1 MVVINRTCTTCNNEF
16 ELHFRYQMEE
26 HVERDEQG
34 VAHTRH
40 TFYCSQRCLEASHR
54 GRTDGAVPC
63 DACATRFE
71 VEFASQ
77 VLFTGG
83 RRHYAC
89 SPECRT
95 RVLSGVRSVRLGQL
109 LDPAY
114 PIENDAQ
121 GGDGDE
127 LAAPVGPSAFA
138 LAVSAD
144 GEPSN
149 DQSASP
155 PAVSETPAPPLASV
169 SQTPAPPLASVS
181 QTPAPPLASVSQT
194 PAPPLATVAELRPA
208 TRAAEIPMRSRGAAS
223 PKVLAVFNH
232 KGGTGKTTTAVH
244 VAAGLAA
251 RGAKVLLVDADGQ
264 GNVGASLGLEAERS
278 LYHVLV
284 MGLPFEQARVAA
296 RPNLDVIV
304 ANETLAA
311 AELYIAGQRN
321 RDRVMASRLAR
332 AREIYDYVI
341 VDCSP
346 SLSLLNQN
354 ALVLA
359 DAVLCPVAC
368 DYLSLIGI
376 RQVVRTVK
384 HVNKILNHPVNFWGV
399 LPTLFDSRARICNE
413 ALDTLKK
420 NFRDVCLDP
429 IHFAIK
435 VKEAPSVGKTLFEY
449 APNSSAAADYWRVIE
464 RLMQVEPARDEAG
477 LAGGLG

>member
-1 MVVINRTCTTCNNEF
+1 MVVINRNCTICQNEF

-26 HVERDEQG
+26 RTEQDATG
-34 VAHTRH
+34 VAHTRY

-54 GRTDGAVPC
+54 GRADGAVPC

-71 VEFASQ
+71 VELASQ

-83 RRHYAC
+83 KRHYAC

-95 RVLSGVRSVRLGQL
+95 RILSGARAVRLGQL

-114 PIENDAQ
+114 ALESDEPTVALAPSKDAPP
-121 GGDGDE
+121 
-127 LAAPVGPSAFA
+127 AAPERVVVLP
-138 LAVSAD
+138 
-144 GEPSN
+144 EP
-149 DQSASP
+149 
-155 PAVSETPAPPLASV
+155 E
-169 SQTPAPPLASVS
+169 
-181 QTPAPPLASVSQT
+181 
-194 PAPPLATVAELRPA
+194 LATVAALRPA
-208 TRAAEIPMRSRGAAS
+208 QMPIQAARPASVSDAAPASRARQSAGPR
-223 PKVLAVFNH
+223 VLAVFNH

-251 RGAKVLLVDADGQ
+251 RGARVLLVDADGQ
-264 GNVGASLGLEAERS
+264 GNVAASLGLEAERS

-284 MGLPFEQARVAA
+284 MGLPFEQAKITA
-296 RPNLDVIV
+296 RPNLDVIA

-321 RDRVMASRLAR
+321 RDRVMASRLGR
-332 AREIYDYVI
+332 ARESYDYVI
-341 VDCSP
+341 IDCSP

-384 HVNKILNHPVNFWGV
+384 HVNKILGHPVNFWGV
-399 LPTLFDSRARICNE
+399 LPTLYDSRARICNE

-429 IHFAIK
+429 IHFAIR
-435 VKEAPSVGKTLFEY
+435 VKEAPSLGKTLFEY
-449 APNSSAAADYWRVIE
+449 APNSSAASDYWRVIE
-464 RLMQVEPARDEAG
+464 RLMEHEISRDQASLAAG
-477 LAGGLG
+477 AG

>member
-1 MVVINRTCTTCNNEF
+1 MVVINRNCTICQNEF

-26 HVERDEQG
+26 RTEPDAQG
-34 VAHTRH
+34 AAQTRY

-54 GRTDGAVPC
+54 ERTDGAVAC
-63 DACATRFE
+63 DACASRFE
-71 VEFASQ
+71 VELASQ

-89 SPECRT
+89 SPDCRT

-114 PIENDAQ
+114 PIEAEPQTDEADDAM
-121 GGDGDE
+121 
-127 LAAPVGPSAFA
+127 SFA
-138 LAVSAD
+138 TPIPALVHTPLPASVVSAVAA
-144 GEPSN
+144 PSN
-149 DQSASP
+149 DVPASP
-155 PAVSETPAPPLASV
+155 SAHTASAVTPV
-169 SQTPAPPLASVS
+169 T
-181 QTPAPPLASVSQT
+181 
-194 PAPPLATVAELRPA
+194 ELRPA
-208 TRAAEIPMRSRGAAS
+208 QKEAEPRVRPQSGPR
-223 PKVLAVFNH
+223 VLAVFNH

-244 VAAGLAA
+244 VAAGLAQ

-296 RPNLDVIV
+296 RPNLDVII

-332 AREIYDYVI
+332 AREVYDYVI
-341 VDCSP
+341 IDCSP

-354 ALVLA
+354 ALVCA

-376 RQVVRTVK
+376 RQVLRTVK
-384 HVNKILNHPVNFWGV
+384 HVNKILGHPVNFWGV

-435 VKEAPSVGKTLFEY
+435 VKEAPSLGKTMFEY
-449 APNSSAAADYWRVIE
+449 APSSNATQDYWRVIE
-464 RLMQVEPARDEAG
+464 RLMQVETSRDEASV
-477 LAGGLG
+477 AGGVG

>member
-1 MVVINRTCTTCNNEF
+1 MVVINRNCTICQNEF

-26 HVERDEQG
+26 RTEQDAQG
-34 VAHTRH
+34 VAQTRY

-54 GRTDGAVPC
+54 ERTDGAVAC

-71 VEFASQ
+71 VELASQ

-89 SPECRT
+89 SPDCRT

-114 PIENDAQ
+114 PIEAEPQGEEAEDTLTFGMSAPAQ
-121 GGDGDE
+121 AHTP
-127 LAAPVGPSAFA
+127 LPASAVA
-138 LAVSAD
+138 AVSAVAAP
-144 GEPSN
+144 GN
-149 DQSASP
+149 DVPAAAS
-155 PAVSETPAPPLASV
+155 EHL
-169 SQTPAPPLASVS
+169 QTPRVEVERHAALV
-181 QTPAPPLASVSQT
+181 T
-194 PAPPLATVAELRPA
+194 ELRPA
-208 TRAAEIPMRSRGAAS
+208 QKEAERPARPADGPR
-223 PKVLAVFNH
+223 VLAVFNH

-244 VAAGLAA
+244 VAAGLAL

-284 MGLPFEQARVAA
+284 MGLPFEQARVTA

-332 AREIYDYVI
+332 AREVYDYVI
-341 VDCSP
+341 IDCSP

-354 ALVLA
+354 ALVCA

-376 RQVVRTVK
+376 RQVLRTVK
-384 HVNKILNHPVNFWGV
+384 HVNKILGHPVNFWGV

-435 VKEAPSVGKTLFEY
+435 VKEAPSLGKTMFEY
-449 APNSSAAADYWRVIE
+449 APNSNATQDYWRVIE
-464 RLMQVEPARDEAG
+464 RLMQVETSRDEASV
-477 LAGGLG
+477 AGGVG

>member
-1 MVVINRTCTTCNNEF
+1 MVVINRTCTTCTNEF

-26 HVERDEQG
+26 HSEPDANG
-34 VAHTRH
+34 VAQTRY

-63 DACATRFE
+63 DACASRFE
-71 VEFASQ
+71 VELASQ

-95 RVLSGVRSVRLGQL
+95 RILSGVRSVRLGQL
-109 LDPAY
+109 LDPGYAL
-114 PIENDAQ
+114 ES
-121 GGDGDE
+121 DE
-127 LAAPVGPSAFA
+127 QAAVPLA
-138 LAVSAD
+138 
-144 GEPSN
+144 EP
-149 DQSASP
+149 P
-155 PAVSETPAPPLASV
+155 EAPPEAPMAS
-169 SQTPAPPLASVS
+169 
-181 QTPAPPLASVSQT
+181 
-194 PAPPLATVAELRPA
+194 VAELRPVRKEPVQA
-208 TRAAEIPMRSRGAAS
+208 PAPRLAGGPR
-223 PKVLAVFNH
+223 VLAVFNH

-264 GNVGASLGLEAERS
+264 GNVAASLGLEVERS

-284 MGLPFEQARVAA
+284 MGLPFEQARITA
-296 RPNLDVIV
+296 RPNLDVIA

-321 RDRVMASRLAR
+321 RDRVMASRLGR
-332 AREIYDYVI
+332 ARETYDYVI

-399 LPTLFDSRARICNE
+399 LPTLYDSRARICNE

-435 VKEAPSVGKTLFEY
+435 VKEAPSLGKTLFEY
-449 APNSSAAADYWRVIE
+449 APNSSAAGDYWRVIE
-464 RLMQVEPARDEAG
+464 RLMQVETARDEAS
-477 LAGGLG
+477 LAGGVG

>member
-1 MVVINRTCTTCNNEF
+1 MVVINRTCTTCTNEF

-26 HVERDEQG
+26 RSETDADG
-34 VAHTRH
+34 VAQVRH

-54 GRTDGAVPC
+54 GRTDGAVAC

-71 VEFASQ
+71 VELASQ

-89 SPECRT
+89 SADCRT

-114 PIENDAQ
+114 PLEA
-121 GGDGDE
+121 E
-127 LAAPVGPSAFA
+127 EASATVATPV
-138 LAVSAD
+138 
-144 GEPSN
+144 
-149 DQSASP
+149 
-155 PAVSETPAPPLASV
+155 PPLASV
-169 SQTPAPPLASVS
+169 TPTPAPVAV
-181 QTPAPPLASVSQT
+181 
-194 PAPPLATVAELRPA
+194 ATVTELRPA
-208 TRAAEIPMRSRGAAS
+208 EKRPEAS
-223 PKVLAVFNH
+223 LRPSGVPQVLAVFNH

-251 RGAKVLLVDADGQ
+251 RGARVLLVDADGQ

-284 MGLPFEQARVAA
+284 MGLPFEQARISA

-332 AREIYDYVI
+332 AREVYDYVI
-341 VDCSP
+341 IDCSP

-354 ALVLA
+354 ALVAA

-376 RQVVRTVK
+376 RQVLRTVK

-399 LPTLFDSRARICNE
+399 LPTLYDSRARICNE

-420 NFRDVCLDP
+420 NFKDVCLEP

-435 VKEAPSVGKTLFEY
+435 VKEAPSMGKTLFEY
-449 APNSSAAADYWRVIE
+449 APNSSAAGDYWRVIE
-464 RLMQVEPARDEAG
+464 RLMQIDETSRDEAS
-477 LAGGLG
+477 LAGGAG

>member
-1 MVVINRTCTTCNNEF
+1 MVVNNRNCTICKNEF

-26 HVERDEQG
+26 HSETDAQG
-34 VAHTRH
+34 VVQTRS

-54 GRTDGAVPC
+54 GRADGAVAC

-71 VEFASQ
+71 VELASQ

-89 SPECRT
+89 SADCRT
-95 RVLSGVRSVRLGQL
+95 RILSGVRAVRVGQL
-109 LDPAY
+109 LDPSYAV
-114 PIENDAQ
+114 ENDEQVAPP
-121 GGDGDE
+121 E
-127 LAAPVGPSAFA
+127 AAVTPSA
-138 LAVSAD
+138 
-144 GEPSN
+144 
-149 DQSASP
+149 
-155 PAVSETPAPPLASV
+155 PAVSSNPG
-169 SQTPAPPLASVS
+169 
-181 QTPAPPLASVSQT
+181 
-194 PAPPLATVAELRPA
+194 TVVELRPTGKNPA
-208 TRAAEIPMRSRGAAS
+208 NPPPRFGAQA

-251 RGAKVLLVDADGQ
+251 RGQRVLLIDADGQ
-264 GNVGASLGLEAERS
+264 GNVAASLGLEAERS

-284 MGLPFEQARVAA
+284 MGLPFEQAVVKA
-296 RPNLDVIV
+296 RPNLDVIA

-321 RDRVMASRLAR
+321 RDRVMASRLGR
-332 AREIYDYVI
+332 AREAYDYVI

-368 DYLSLIGI
+368 DFLSLIGI

-399 LPTLFDSRARICNE
+399 LPTMYDGRARICNE
-413 ALDTLKK
+413 ALETLKN
-420 NFRDVCLDP
+420 NFKDVCLDP
-429 IHFAIK
+429 IHFVIK
-435 VKEAPSVGKTLFEY
+435 AKEAPSVGKTLFEY
-449 APNSSAAADYWRVIE
+449 APNSSAAADYGRVIE
-464 RLMQVEPARDEAG
+464 RLMQVEQVEPARDDASI
-477 LAGGLG
+477 AGGLG

>member
-1 MVVINRTCTTCNNEF
+1 MVVINRNCTICQNEF

-26 HVERDEQG
+26 RTEQDASG
-34 VAHTRH
+34 AQHTCY

-54 GRTDGAVPC
+54 GRADGAVPC
-63 DACATRFE
+63 DACAARFE
-71 VEFASQ
+71 VELASQ

-83 RRHYAC
+83 KRHYAC

-95 RVLSGVRSVRLGQL
+95 RILSGVRAVRLGQL

-114 PIENDAQ
+114 ALESDDAAVALTPSK
-121 GGDGDE
+121 DAPPSPPE
-127 LAAPVGPSAFA
+127 LVEVAPVP
-138 LAVSAD
+138 
-144 GEPSN
+144 E
-149 DQSASP
+149 
-155 PAVSETPAPPLASV
+155 
-169 SQTPAPPLASVS
+169 
-181 QTPAPPLASVSQT
+181 
-194 PAPPLATVAELRPA
+194 LATVAALRPA
-208 TRAAEIPMRSRGAAS
+208 PAQASAQAPVQAS
-223 PKVLAVFNH
+223 PSDAAHTSRARHSAGPRVLAVFNH

-251 RGAKVLLVDADGQ
+251 RGARVLLVDADGQ
-264 GNVGASLGLEAERS
+264 GNVAASLGLEAERS

-284 MGLPFEQARVAA
+284 MGLPFEQAKITA

-321 RDRVMASRLAR
+321 RDRVMASRLGR
-332 AREIYDYVI
+332 ARESYDYVVI
-341 VDCSP
+341 DCSP

-384 HVNKILNHPVNFWGV
+384 HVNKILGHPVNFWGV
-399 LPTLFDSRARICNE
+399 LPTLYDSRARICNE

-429 IHFAIK
+429 IHFAIR
-435 VKEAPSVGKTLFEY
+435 VKEAPSLGKTLFEY
-449 APNSSAAADYWRVIE
+449 APNSSAASDYWRVIE
-464 RLMQVEPARDEAG
+464 RLMENEISRDQASLAAG
-477 LAGGLG
+477 AG

>member
-1 MVVINRTCTTCNNEF
+1 MVVINRNCTICQNEF

-26 HVERDEQG
+26 RAEQDASG
-34 VAHTRH
+34 VAHTCY

-54 GRTDGAVPC
+54 GRADGAVPC

-71 VEFASQ
+71 VELASQ

-83 RRHYAC
+83 KRHYAC

-95 RVLSGVRSVRLGQL
+95 RILSGVRAVRLGQL

-114 PIENDAQ
+114 ALENDEPAPA
-121 GGDGDE
+121 
-127 LAAPVGPSAFA
+127 LAA
-138 LAVSAD
+138 
-144 GEPSN
+144 SN
-149 DQSASP
+149 DAP
-155 PAVSETPAPPLASV
+155 PAKPEPAQA
-169 SQTPAPPLASVS
+169 APEPE
-181 QTPAPPLASVSQT
+181 
-194 PAPPLATVAELRPA
+194 LATVAALRPSPA
-208 TRAAEIPMRSRGAAS
+208 HASMSDAAPASRPRHSAG
-223 PKVLAVFNH
+223 PRVLAVFNH

-251 RGAKVLLVDADGQ
+251 RRARVLLVDADGQ
-264 GNVGASLGLEAERS
+264 GNVAASLGLEAERS

-284 MGLPFEQARVAA
+284 MGLPFEQAKITA

-321 RDRVMASRLAR
+321 RDRVMASRLGR
-332 AREIYDYVI
+332 ARESYDYVI
-341 VDCSP
+341 IDCSP

-384 HVNKILNHPVNFWGV
+384 HVNKILGHPVNFWGV
-399 LPTLFDSRARICNE
+399 LPTLYDSRARICNE
-413 ALDTLKK
+413 ALDTLRK

-429 IHFAIK
+429 IRFAIR
-435 VKEAPSVGKTLFEY
+435 VKEAPSLGKTLFEY
-449 APNSSAAADYWRVIE
+449 APNSSAASDYWRVIE
-464 RLMQVEPARDEAG
+464 RLMGNEISRDQASLAAG
-477 LAGGLG
+477 AG

>member
-1 MVVINRTCTTCNNEF
+1 MVVINRTCTICQNEF

-26 HVERDEQG
+26 RTAPPDGDPAGPSQ
-34 VAHTRH
+34 TQYS
-40 TFYCSQRCLEASHR
+40 FYCSQRCLEASHR
-54 GRTDGAVPC
+54 GRTDGAVAC

-71 VEFASQ
+71 VELASQ

-89 SPECRT
+89 SPDCRT

-109 LDPAY
+109 LDPTY
-114 PIENDAQ
+114 PVEETQSESESDADDALSLPLRARTPSP
-121 GGDGDE
+121 GAVTTPTPPTVAE
-127 LAAPVGPSAFA
+127 LAAA
-138 LAVSAD
+138 
-144 GEPSN
+144 
-149 DQSASP
+149 SASA
-155 PAVSETPAPPLASV
+155 AVATPAPPLASV
-169 SQTPAPPLASVS
+169 S
-181 QTPAPPLASVSQT
+181 
-194 PAPPLATVAELRPA
+194 ELRPA
-208 TRAAEIPMRSRGAAS
+208 QRAAETATRPRSALAGSTPR
-223 PKVLAVFNH
+223 VLAVFNH
-232 KGGTGKTTTAVH
+232 KGGTGKTTSAVH

-284 MGLPFEQARVAA
+284 MGLPFEQACVAA

-321 RDRVMASRLAR
+321 RDRVMASRLGR

-341 VDCSP
+341 IDCSP

-354 ALVLA
+354 ALVCA

-399 LPTLFDSRARICNE
+399 LPTLYDSRARICNE
-413 ALDTLKK
+413 ALDTLRK

-435 VKEAPSVGKTLFEY
+435 VKEAPSLGKTLFEY
-449 APNSSAAADYWRVIE
+449 APNSSAAGDYWRVIE
-464 RLMQVEPARDEAG
+464 RLMQTEPARDNAS
-477 LAGGLG
+477 LAGGVG

>member
-1 MVVINRTCTTCNNEF
+1 MR
-16 ELHFRYQMEE
+16 
-26 HVERDEQG
+26 
-34 VAHTRH
+34 
-40 TFYCSQRCLEASHR
+40 
-54 GRTDGAVPC
+54 P
-63 DACATRFE
+63 
-71 VEFASQ
+71 
-77 VLFTGG
+77 
-83 RRHYAC
+83 
-89 SPECRT
+89 
-95 RVLSGVRSVRLGQL
+95 RS
-109 LDPAY
+109 
-114 PIENDAQ
+114 
-121 GGDGDE
+121 
-127 LAAPVGPSAFA
+127 AA
-138 LAVSAD
+138 
-144 GEPSN
+144 N
-149 DQSASP
+149 
-155 PAVSETPAPPLASV
+155 
-169 SQTPAPPLASVS
+169 
-181 QTPAPPLASVSQT
+181 
-194 PAPPLATVAELRPA
+194 
-208 TRAAEIPMRSRGAAS
+208 

-264 GNVGASLGLEAERS
+264 GNVAASLGVEAERS

-284 MGLPFEQARVAA
+284 MGLPFEQARVVA

-332 AREIYDYVI
+332 AREVYDYVI

-449 APNSSAAADYWRVIE
+449 APNTSAAADYWRVIE
-464 RLMQVEPARDEAG
+464 RLMQIEPARDEAG
-477 LAGGLG
+477 LAGGTAS

>member
-1 MVVINRTCTTCNNEF
+1 MVVINRTCTTCTNEF

-26 HVERDEQG
+26 RSEVDESG
-34 VAHTRH
+34 VAQTRY

-54 GRTDGAVPC
+54 ERTDGAVAC

-71 VEFASQ
+71 VDLASQ

-114 PIENDAQ
+114 PLEAED
-121 GGDGDE
+121 
-127 LAAPVGPSAFA
+127 AAPVASAPS
-138 LAVSAD
+138 
-144 GEPSN
+144 
-149 DQSASP
+149 
-155 PAVSETPAPPLASV
+155 PAPVTPS
-169 SQTPAPPLASVS
+169 PAPVTPS
-181 QTPAPPLASVSQT
+181 PAPV
-194 PAPPLATVAELRPA
+194 ATVTELRPA
-208 TRAAEIPMRSRGAAS
+208 EKRAEAS
-223 PKVLAVFNH
+223 ASLRPSSSPQVLAVFNH

-284 MGLPFEQARVAA
+284 MGLPFEQARIAA

-332 AREIYDYVI
+332 ARAVYDYVI
-341 VDCSP
+341 IDCSP

-354 ALVLA
+354 ALVAA

-376 RQVVRTVK
+376 RQVLRTVK

-399 LPTLFDSRARICNE
+399 LPTLYDSRARICNE

-420 NFRDVCLDP
+420 NFKDVCLDP

-435 VKEAPSVGKTLFEY
+435 VKEAPSMGKTLFEY
-449 APNSSAAADYWRVIE
+449 APSSSAAGDYWRVIE
-464 RLMQVEPARDEAG
+464 RLMEVETARDESS
-477 LAGGLG
+477 LAGGVG

>member
-1 MVVINRTCTTCNNEF
+1 MVVINRTCTTCTNEF

-26 HVERDEQG
+26 RSETGADG
-34 VAHTRH
+34 VAQTRY

-54 GRTDGAVPC
+54 GRTDGAVAC

-71 VEFASQ
+71 VELASQ

-89 SPECRT
+89 GPECRT

-114 PIENDAQ
+114 PLEAEDSTDSQ
-121 GGDGDE
+121 P
-127 LAAPVGPSAFA
+127 LPSAPEPFA
-138 LAVSAD
+138 L
-144 GEPSN
+144 
-149 DQSASP
+149 
-155 PAVSETPAPPLASV
+155 TP
-169 SQTPAPPLASVS
+169 TP
-181 QTPAPPLASVSQT
+181 TPV
-194 PAPPLATVAELRPA
+194 ATVTELRPA
-208 TRAAEIPMRSRGAAS
+208 APRQVEPGPAVPS
-223 PKVLAVFNH
+223 PAVRPSDSPQVLAVFNH

-251 RGAKVLLVDADGQ
+251 RGARVLLVDADGQ

-284 MGLPFEQARVAA
+284 MGLPFEQALVSA

-332 AREIYDYVI
+332 ARETYDYVI
-341 VDCSP
+341 IDCSP

-354 ALVLA
+354 ALVAA

-376 RQVVRTVK
+376 RQVLRTVK

-399 LPTLFDSRARICNE
+399 LPTLFDSSARICNE

-420 NFRDVCLDP
+420 NFKDVCLEP

-435 VKEAPSVGKTLFEY
+435 VKEAPSMGKTLFEY
-449 APNSSAAADYWRVIE
+449 APNSSAAGDYWRVIE
-464 RLMQVEPARDEAG
+464 RLMLTDEIDQTSRDEAS
-477 LAGGLG
+477 LAGGVG

>member
-1 MVVINRTCTTCNNEF
+1 
-16 ELHFRYQMEE
+16 L
-26 HVERDEQG
+26 
-34 VAHTRH
+34 A
-40 TFYCSQRCLEASHR
+40 
-54 GRTDGAVPC
+54 
-63 DACATRFE
+63 
-71 VEFASQ
+71 
-77 VLFTGG
+77 
-83 RRHYAC
+83 
-89 SPECRT
+89 
-95 RVLSGVRSVRLGQL
+95 GVRSVRLGQL
-109 LDPAY
+109 LDPSY
-114 PIENDAQ
+114 PIENEGERGQGADA
-121 GGDGDE
+121 DE
-127 LAAPVGPSAFA
+127 PVAPMGPSELA
-138 LAVSAD
+138 LAVAAEA
-144 GEPSN
+144 EPSN
-149 DQSASP
+149 DGTPAPAAPAPELSP
-155 PAVSETPAPPLASV
+155 VPVTPAPPM
-169 SQTPAPPLASVS
+169 
-181 QTPAPPLASVSQT
+181 
-194 PAPPLATVAELRPA
+194 ATVAELRPA
-208 TRAAEIPMRSRGAAS
+208 TKPAEIPMRPRSAAN

-264 GNVGASLGLEAERS
+264 GNVAASLGVEAERS

-284 MGLPFEQARVAA
+284 MGLPFEQARVVA

-332 AREIYDYVI
+332 AREVYDYVI

-449 APNSSAAADYWRVIE
+449 APNTSAAADYWRVIE

>member
-26 HVERDEQG
+26 HTEQDAQG
-34 VAHTRH
+34 VAQTRY

-63 DACATRFE
+63 DACATRFK

-89 SPECRT
+89 SPECRS

-109 LDPAY
+109 LDPSY
-114 PIENDAQ
+114 PIEHDPQAAENDE
-121 GGDGDE
+121 D
-127 LAAPVGPSAFA
+127 VA
-138 LAVSAD
+138 LATPPVSAIAAIAATAD
-144 GEPSN
+144 VEPSN
-149 DQSASP
+149 DDSVAG
-155 PAVSETPAPPLASV
+155 PAVVPQVSETPAPPM
-169 SQTPAPPLASVS
+169 
-181 QTPAPPLASVSQT
+181 
-194 PAPPLATVAELRPA
+194 ATVAELRPA
-208 TRAAEIPMRSRGAAS
+208 AKPAEIPMRSRSAAS
-223 PKVLAVFNH
+223 PRVLAVFNH

-321 RDRVMASRLAR
+321 RDRVMATRLAR

-449 APNSSAAADYWRVIE
+449 APNSSAAGDYWRVIE

>member
-1 MVVINRTCTTCNNEF
+1 MVVINRNCTICQNEF

-26 HVERDEQG
+26 HTDTDPTG
-34 VAHTRH
+34 VAQTRYS
-40 TFYCSQRCLEASHR
+40 FYCSQRCLEASHR
-54 GRTDGAVPC
+54 GRTDGAVAC

-71 VEFASQ
+71 VELASQ

-89 SPECRT
+89 SPDCRT
-95 RVLSGVRSVRLGQL
+95 RILSGVRSVRLGQL
-109 LDPAY
+109 LDPSY
-114 PIENDAQ
+114 PVEEATSGADNDA
-121 GGDGDE
+121 DD
-127 LAAPVGPSAFA
+127 A
-138 LAVSAD
+138 L
-144 GEPSN
+144 N
-149 DQSASP
+149 L
-155 PAVSETPAPPLASV
+155 PARTPAPAAVQTPTAPTVAALAAAHASAPAAAPALASV
-169 SQTPAPPLASVS
+169 S
-181 QTPAPPLASVSQT
+181 
-194 PAPPLATVAELRPA
+194 ELRPGQ
-208 TRAAEIPMRSRGAAS
+208 RAAEPARTRGSAGQ
-223 PKVLAVFNH
+223 PRVLAVFNH
-232 KGGTGKTTTAVH
+232 KGGTGKTTSAVH

-284 MGLPFEQARVAA
+284 MGLPFEQACVAA

-321 RDRVMASRLAR
+321 RDRVMASRLGR
-332 AREIYDYVI
+332 ARDIYDYVI

-399 LPTLFDSRARICNE
+399 LPTLYDSRARICNE
-413 ALDTLKK
+413 ALDTLRK
-420 NFRDVCLDP
+420 NFKDVCLDP

-435 VKEAPSVGKTLFEY
+435 VKEAPSLGKTLFEY
-449 APNSSAAADYWRVIE
+449 APNSSAASDYWRVIE
-464 RLMQVEPARDEAG
+464 RLMQVETARDDAS
-477 LAGGLG
+477 LAGGVG

>member
-71 VEFASQ
+71 VELASQ

-95 RVLSGVRSVRLGQL
+95 RILSGVRSVRLGQL
-109 LDPAY
+109 LDPSY
-114 PIENDAQ
+114 PIESESESDKH
-121 GGDGDE
+121 GGEGDE
-127 LAAPVGPSAFA
+127 PVAAVGPSELA
-138 LAVSAD
+138 LSVSAEL
-144 GEPSN
+144 EPSN
-149 DQSASP
+149 DGSP
-155 PAVSETPAPPLASV
+155 PLPAVVETPAPPM
-169 SQTPAPPLASVS
+169 
-181 QTPAPPLASVSQT
+181 
-194 PAPPLATVAELRPA
+194 ATVAELRPA
-208 TRAAEIPMRSRGAAS
+208 TPVTRSAEIPMRSRSAS
-223 PKVLAVFNH
+223 TPKVLAVFNH

-251 RGAKVLLVDADGQ
+251 RCAKVLLVDADGQ
-264 GNVGASLGLEAERS
+264 GNVAASLGLEAERS

-284 MGLPFEQARVAA
+284 MGLPFEQARIAA
-296 RPNLDVIV
+296 RPNLDVIA

-332 AREIYDYVI
+332 ARESYDYVI

-399 LPTLFDSRARICNE
+399 LPTLYDSRARICNE

-435 VKEAPSVGKTLFEY
+435 VKEAPSLGKTLFEY
-449 APNSSAAADYWRVIE
+449 APNTSAAADYWRVIE

>member
-1 MVVINRTCTTCNNEF
+1 MVVINRTCTTCTNEF

-26 HVERDEQG
+26 RSETDESG
-34 VAHTRH
+34 VAQIRH
-40 TFYCSQRCLEASHR
+40 AFYCSQRCLEASHR
-54 GRTDGAVPC
+54 ERTDGAVAC
-63 DACATRFE
+63 DACAERFE
-71 VEFASQ
+71 VELASQ

-114 PIENDAQ
+114 PLEAEETAGADTT
-121 GGDGDE
+121 
-127 LAAPVGPSAFA
+127 PS
-138 LAVSAD
+138 
-144 GEPSN
+144 PSI
-149 DQSASP
+149 A
-155 PAVSETPAPPLASV
+155 ASV
-169 SQTPAPPLASVS
+169 TPLPTPLP
-181 QTPAPPLASVSQT
+181 TPV
-194 PAPPLATVAELRPA
+194 ATVTELRPVEKQPESSVSI
-208 TRAAEIPMRSRGAAS
+208 RPSGV
-223 PKVLAVFNH
+223 PQVLAVFNH

-244 VAAGLAA
+244 VAAGLAV
-251 RGAKVLLVDADGQ
+251 RGARVLLVDADGQ
-264 GNVGASLGLEAERS
+264 GNVAASLGLEAERS

-284 MGLPFEQARVAA
+284 MGLPFEQARIAA

-332 AREIYDYVI
+332 AREVYDYVI
-341 VDCSP
+341 IDCSP

-354 ALVLA
+354 ALVAA

-376 RQVVRTVK
+376 RQVLRTVK

-399 LPTLFDSRARICNE
+399 LPTLFDGRARICNE

-420 NFRDVCLDP
+420 NFKDVCLEP

-435 VKEAPSVGKTLFEY
+435 VKEAPSMGKTLFEY
-449 APNSSAAADYWRVIE
+449 APNSSAAGDYWRVIE
-464 RLMQVEPARDEAG
+464 RLLTDEIDETSRDQAS
-477 LAGGLG
+477 LAGGVG

>member
-26 HVERDEQG
+26 HAERDEQG
-34 VAHTRH
+34 VTQTRY

-71 VEFASQ
+71 VVLASQ

-89 SPECRT
+89 SPDCRT
-95 RVLSGVRSVRLGQL
+95 RILSGVRSVRLGQL

-114 PIENDAQ
+114 PIENDAHAAES
-121 GGDGDE
+121 GTANDE
-127 LAAPVGPSAFA
+127 QPVQFGVAASLGAPSNEAWP
-138 LAVSAD
+138 SN
-144 GEPSN
+144 EPTPSN
-149 DQSASP
+149 DRSEPTPSNDRSEP
-155 PAVSETPAPPLASV
+155 TKAVVA
-169 SQTPAPPLASVS
+169 
-181 QTPAPPLASVSQT
+181 T

-208 TRAAEIPMRSRGAAS
+208 TKPAEIPMRGRSAAT

-264 GNVGASLGLEAERS
+264 GNVAASLGLEAERS

-284 MGLPFEQARVAA
+284 MGLPFEQARIAA
-296 RPNLDVIV
+296 RPNLDVIA

-332 AREIYDYVI
+332 ARETYDYVI

-420 NFRDVCLDP
+420 NFKDVCLDP

-449 APNSSAAADYWRVIE
+449 APNSSAAGDYWRVIE

>member
-1 MVVINRTCTTCNNEF
+1 MVVINRNCTICQNEF

-26 HVERDEQG
+26 RAEQDASG
-34 VAHTRH
+34 VAHTCY

-54 GRTDGAVPC
+54 GRADGAVPC

-71 VEFASQ
+71 VELASQ

-83 RRHYAC
+83 KRHYAC

-95 RVLSGVRSVRLGQL
+95 RILSGVRAVRLGQL

-114 PIENDAQ
+114 ALENDEPAPA
-121 GGDGDE
+121 
-127 LAAPVGPSAFA
+127 LAA
-138 LAVSAD
+138 
-144 GEPSN
+144 SN
-149 DQSASP
+149 DAP
-155 PAVSETPAPPLASV
+155 PAKPEPAQA
-169 SQTPAPPLASVS
+169 APEPE
-181 QTPAPPLASVSQT
+181 
-194 PAPPLATVAELRPA
+194 LATVAALRPSPA
-208 TRAAEIPMRSRGAAS
+208 HASMSDAAPASRPRHSAG
-223 PKVLAVFNH
+223 PRVLAVFNH

-251 RGAKVLLVDADGQ
+251 RRARVLLVDADGQ
-264 GNVGASLGLEAERS
+264 GNVAASLGLEAERS

-284 MGLPFEQARVAA
+284 MGLPFEQAKISA
-296 RPNLDVIV
+296 RPNLDVIA

-311 AELYIAGQRN
+311 AELYIAGQRS
-321 RDRVMASRLAR
+321 RDRVMASRLGR
-332 AREIYDYVI
+332 ARESYDYVI
-341 VDCSP
+341 IDCSP

-384 HVNKILNHPVNFWGV
+384 HVNKILGHPVNFWGV
-399 LPTLFDSRARICNE
+399 LPTLYDSRARICNE

-429 IHFAIK
+429 IRFAIR
-435 VKEAPSVGKTLFEY
+435 VKEAPSLGKTLFEY
-449 APNSSAAADYWRVIE
+449 APNSSAASDYWRVIE
-464 RLMQVEPARDEAG
+464 RLMGNEISRDQASLAAG
-477 LAGGLG
+477 AG

>member
-1 MVVINRTCTTCNNEF
+1 MVVINQHCTICQNEF

-26 HVERDEQG
+26 RSERDETG
-34 VAHTRH
+34 ATR
-40 TFYCSQRCLEASHR
+40 TRYSFYCSQKCLEASHR
-54 GRTDGAVPC
+54 GRADGAVAC

-71 VEFASQ
+71 VELASQ

-89 SPECRT
+89 SAECRT
-95 RVLSGVRSVRLGQL
+95 RILSGVRAVRLGQL
-109 LDPAY
+109 LDPSY
-114 PIENDAQ
+114 RVENDEQ
-121 GGDGDE
+121 VSE
-127 LAAPVGPSAFA
+127 PV
-138 LAVSAD
+138 
-144 GEPSN
+144 PSN
-149 DQSASP
+149 DA
-155 PAVSETPAPPLASV
+155 ATLTPAPVAAETAPEFATVTALR
-169 SQTPAPPLASVS
+169 SQPAPP
-181 QTPAPPLASVSQT
+181 QTAANEPETA
-194 PAPPLATVAELRPA
+194 RP
-208 TRAAEIPMRSRGAAS
+208 RSSSEPR
-223 PKVLAVFNH
+223 VLAVFNH

-251 RGAKVLLVDADGQ
+251 RGARVLLVDADGQ
-264 GNVGASLGLEAERS
+264 GNVAASLGLEAERS

-284 MGLPFEQARVAA
+284 MGLPFEQAKISA
-296 RPNLDVIV
+296 RPNLDVIA

-321 RDRVMASRLAR
+321 RDRVMASRLGR
-332 AREIYDYVI
+332 AREVYDYVI

-376 RQVVRTVK
+376 RQVLRTVK
-384 HVNKILNHPVNFWGV
+384 HVNKILGHPVNFWGV

-413 ALDTLKK
+413 ALDTLRK
-420 NFRDVCLDP
+420 NFRDVCLEP
-429 IHFAIK
+429 IHFAIRA
-435 VKEAPSVGKTLFEY
+435 KEAPSLGKTLFEY

-464 RLMQVEPARDEAG
+464 RLMQVETSRDEAS
-477 LAGGLG
+477 LAGGVG

>member
-1 MVVINRTCTTCNNEF
+1 
-16 ELHFRYQMEE
+16 
-26 HVERDEQG
+26 
-34 VAHTRH
+34 
-40 TFYCSQRCLEASHR
+40 
-54 GRTDGAVPC
+54 
-63 DACATRFE
+63 
-71 VEFASQ
+71 
-77 VLFTGG
+77 
-83 RRHYAC
+83 
-89 SPECRT
+89 
-95 RVLSGVRSVRLGQL
+95 LGQL

-114 PIENDAQ
+114 PLEH
-121 GGDGDE
+121 DE
-127 LAAPVGPSAFA
+127 QTAAP
-138 LAVSAD
+138 L
-144 GEPSN
+144 PSN
-149 DQSASP
+149 DASASDA
-155 PAVSETPAPPLASV
+155 AVAHAPEPPLASV
-169 SQTPAPPLASVS
+169 
-181 QTPAPPLASVSQT
+181 
-194 PAPPLATVAELRPA
+194 ATLRPSPARAQPSLSESA
-208 TRAAEIPMRSRGAAS
+208 TRGRQSSNPR
-223 PKVLAVFNH
+223 VLAVFNH

-251 RGAKVLLVDADGQ
+251 RGARVLLVDADGQ
-264 GNVGASLGLEAERS
+264 GNVAASLGLEAERS

-284 MGLPFEQARVAA
+284 MGLPFEQAKIAA
-296 RPNLDVIV
+296 RPNLDVIA

-321 RDRVMASRLAR
+321 RDRVMASRLGR
-332 AREIYDYVI
+332 ARESYDYVI

-429 IHFAIK
+429 IHFAIR
-435 VKEAPSVGKTLFEY
+435 VKEAPSLGKTLFEY

-464 RLMQVEPARDEAG
+464 RLMNVETARDHAG
-477 LAGGLG
+477 LSAGAG

>member
-26 HVERDEQG
+26 HTEPDENG
-34 VAHTRH
+34 EARTRY

-54 GRTDGAVPC
+54 SRADGAVAC

-71 VEFASQ
+71 VELASH

-89 SPECRT
+89 SPECRS
-95 RVLSGVRSVRLGQL
+95 RILSGVRSVRLGQL
-109 LDPAY
+109 LDPSY
-114 PIENDAQ
+114 PIENDPQAEQ
-121 GGDGDE
+121 DE

-138 LAVSAD
+138 LAVSAEA
-144 GEPSN
+144 EPSN
-149 DQSASP
+149 DASATP
-155 PAVSETPAPPLASV
+155 PAVTTEVAEVQQVAEQVVQVAATPAPPM
-169 SQTPAPPLASVS
+169 
-181 QTPAPPLASVSQT
+181 
-194 PAPPLATVAELRPA
+194 ATVAELRPA
-208 TRAAEIPMRSRGAAS
+208 TKPAEIPMRPRSAAN

-264 GNVGASLGLEAERS
+264 GNVAAALGVEAERS

-284 MGLPFEQARVAA
+284 MGLPFEQARVVA

-332 AREIYDYVI
+332 AREVYDYVI

-449 APNSSAAADYWRVIE
+449 APNTSAAGDYWRVIE

>member
-34 VAHTRH
+34 VARTRH

-71 VEFASQ
+71 VELASQ

-95 RVLSGVRSVRLGQL
+95 RILSGVRSVRLGQL

-114 PIENDAQ
+114 PIGNDEQQAES
-121 GGDGDE
+121 DE
-127 LAAPVGPSAFA
+127 APVTFGASATLIAPSAGTEPSSTEPS
-138 LAVSAD
+138 SAEPSSAEPS
-144 GEPSN
+144 GAELSGAELSSAEPSN
-149 DQSASP
+149 DHPRAA
-155 PAVSETPAPPLASV
+155 AVETPAPPM
-169 SQTPAPPLASVS
+169 
-181 QTPAPPLASVSQT
+181 
-194 PAPPLATVAELRPA
+194 ATVAELRPA
-208 TRAAEIPMRSRGAAS
+208 TKAAEIPMRARGAAN

-264 GNVGASLGLEAERS
+264 GNVAASLGLEAERS

-284 MGLPFEQARVAA
+284 MGLPFEQARIAA
-296 RPNLDVIV
+296 RPNLDVIA

-332 AREIYDYVI
+332 AREAYDYVI

-449 APNSSAAADYWRVIE
+449 APNSSAAGDYWRVIE
-464 RLMQVEPARDEAG
+464 RLLQVEPARDEAG

>member
-1 MVVINRTCTTCNNEF
+1 MVVINRICTTCSNEF

-26 HVERDEQG
+26 RSEPDENG
-34 VAHTRH
+34 VAQTRF
-40 TFYCSQRCLEASHR
+40 TYYCSQRCLEASHR
-54 GRTDGAVPC
+54 ERTDGAVAC

-71 VEFASQ
+71 VELASQ

-89 SPECRT
+89 SPDCRT

-114 PIENDAQ
+114 AIENDAV
-121 GGDGDE
+121 
-127 LAAPVGPSAFA
+127 APETPA
-138 LAVSAD
+138 LAV
-144 GEPSN
+144 EL
-149 DQSASP
+149 
-155 PAVSETPAPPLASV
+155 ETPAPAADA
-169 SQTPAPPLASVS
+169 APV
-181 QTPAPPLASVSQT
+181 
-194 PAPPLATVAELRPA
+194 ATITELRPA
-208 TRAAEIPMRSRGAAS
+208 EKQPETSTLGRPADAPQ
-223 PKVLAVFNH
+223 VLAVFNH

-251 RGAKVLLVDADGQ
+251 RGARVLLVDADGQ

-284 MGLPFEQARVAA
+284 MGLPFEQARVTA
-296 RPNLDVIV
+296 RPGLDVIV

-321 RDRVMASRLAR
+321 RDRVMASRLTR
-332 AREIYDYVI
+332 AREAYDYI
-341 VDCSP
+341 IIDCSP

-354 ALVLA
+354 ALVAA

-376 RQVVRTVK
+376 RQVLRTVK

-399 LPTLFDSRARICNE
+399 LPTMFDSRARICNE

-420 NFRDVCLDP
+420 NFKDVCLDP
-429 IHFAIK
+429 IHFVIK

-464 RLMQVEPARDEAG
+464 RLMQVETSRDEAS
-477 LAGGLG
+477 LAGGVG

>member
-1 MVVINRTCTTCNNEF
+1 MVVINRTCTSCQNEF

-26 HVERDEQG
+26 RTEADENG
-34 VAHTRH
+34 VAQTHYS
-40 TFYCSQRCLEASHR
+40 FYCSQRCLEASHR
-54 GRTDGAVPC
+54 SRSDGAVPC

-71 VEFASQ
+71 VELASQ

-89 SPECRT
+89 SPDCRT
-95 RVLSGVRSVRLGQL
+95 RILSGVRSVRLGQL
-109 LDPAY
+109 LDPSY
-114 PIENDAQ
+114 PIEEPSAENDA
-121 GGDGDE
+121 D
-127 LAAPVGPSAFA
+127 
-138 LAVSAD
+138 AD
-144 GEPSN
+144 DVLTLP
-149 DQSASP
+149 QR
-155 PAVSETPAPPLASV
+155 TPAPSAV
-169 SQTPAPPLASVS
+169 RTPAPAPVAAA
-181 QTPAPPLASVSQT
+181 TPAP
-194 PAPPLATVAELRPA
+194 APVAPIATVSELHPAERAPDSGPRFQRPKGL
-208 TRAAEIPMRSRGAAS
+208 PQ
-223 PKVLAVFNH
+223 VLAVFNH

-284 MGLPFEQARVAA
+284 MGLPFEQACVAA

-321 RDRVMASRLAR
+321 RDRVMASRLSR
-332 AREIYDYVI
+332 AREAYDYVI

-354 ALVLA
+354 ALVLS

-399 LPTLFDSRARICNE
+399 LPTLYDSRARICNE

-435 VKEAPSVGKTLFEY
+435 VKEAPSLGKTLFEY
-449 APNSSAAADYWRVIE
+449 APNTSAAADYWRVIE
-464 RLMQVEPARDEAG
+464 RLMQVETSRDQAS
-477 LAGGLG
+477 LAGGVG

>member
-26 HVERDEQG
+26 HAEQDEHG
-34 VAHTRH
+34 VAQTRY

-89 SPECRT
+89 SPDCRT
-95 RVLSGVRSVRLGQL
+95 RILSGVRSVRLGQI

-114 PIENDAQ
+114 PLENDEQATPVN
-121 GGDGDE
+121 DSTAETSPAAE
-127 LAAPVGPSAFA
+127 LSV
-138 LAVSAD
+138 
-144 GEPSN
+144 E
-149 DQSASP
+149 ASP
-155 PAVSETPAPPLASV
+155 PPPVVVPTPAPPM
-169 SQTPAPPLASVS
+169 
-181 QTPAPPLASVSQT
+181 
-194 PAPPLATVAELRPA
+194 ATVAELRPA
-208 TRAAEIPMRSRGAAS
+208 SKPAEIPVRARGAAN
-223 PKVLAVFNH
+223 PRVLAVFNH

-244 VAAGLAA
+244 IAAGLAA

-264 GNVGASLGLEAERS
+264 GNVAASLGLEAERS

-284 MGLPFEQARVAA
+284 MGLPFEQARIAA
-296 RPNLDVIV
+296 RPNLDVIA

-321 RDRVMASRLAR
+321 RDRVMATRLAR
-332 AREIYDYVI
+332 ARETYDYVI

-420 NFRDVCLDP
+420 NFKEVCLDP

-449 APNSSAAADYWRVIE
+449 APNSSAAGDYWRVIE
-464 RLMQVEPARDEAG
+464 RLMEVEPARDEAG

>member
-1 MVVINRTCTTCNNEF
+1 MVVINRTCTTCSNEF

-26 HVERDEQG
+26 RSETDESG
-34 VAHTRH
+34 VAQTRY

-54 GRTDGAVPC
+54 ERTDGAVAC

-71 VEFASQ
+71 VELASQ

-89 SPECRT
+89 SAECRT

-114 PIENDAQ
+114 PLEA
-121 GGDGDE
+121 E
-127 LAAPVGPSAFA
+127 EASAA
-138 LAVSAD
+138 
-144 GEPSN
+144 ET
-149 DQSASP
+149 
-155 PAVSETPAPPLASV
+155 TPALPLASV
-169 SQTPAPPLASVS
+169 TPTPAPV
-181 QTPAPPLASVSQT
+181 
-194 PAPPLATVAELRPA
+194 ATVTELRPA
-208 TRAAEIPMRSRGAAS
+208 EKRLEPSTAVRPSGV
-223 PKVLAVFNH
+223 PQVLAVFNH

-251 RGAKVLLVDADGQ
+251 RGARVLLVDADGQ

-284 MGLPFEQARVAA
+284 MGLPFEQARISA

-332 AREIYDYVI
+332 AREVYDYVI
-341 VDCSP
+341 IDCSP

-354 ALVLA
+354 ALVAA

-376 RQVVRTVK
+376 RQVLRTVK

-399 LPTLFDSRARICNE
+399 LPTLYDSRARICNE

-420 NFRDVCLDP
+420 NFKDVCLEP

-435 VKEAPSVGKTLFEY
+435 VKEAPSMGKTLFEY
-449 APNSSAAADYWRVIE
+449 APNSSAAGDYWRVIE
-464 RLMQVEPARDEAG
+464 RLLQIDEIDETSRDEAS
-477 LAGGLG
+477 LAGGAG

>member
-1 MVVINRTCTTCNNEF
+1 MVVINRNCTICQNEF

-26 HVERDEQG
+26 RTEQDASG
-34 VAHTRH
+34 TTEPRY
-40 TFYCSQRCLEASHR
+40 TFYCSQKCLEASHR
-54 GRTDGAVPC
+54 GRADGAVAC

-71 VEFASQ
+71 VELASQ

-83 RRHYAC
+83 QRHYAC
-89 SPECRT
+89 SADCRT
-95 RVLSGVRSVRLGQL
+95 RILSGVRAVRLGQL

-114 PIENDAQ
+114 PVES
-121 GGDGDE
+121 DE
-127 LAAPVGPSAFA
+127 MVTPP
-138 LAVSAD
+138 AV
-144 GEPSN
+144 PSN
-149 DQSASP
+149 DASLGTAKP
-155 PAVSETPAPPLASV
+155 PEVLPQPE
-169 SQTPAPPLASVS
+169 
-181 QTPAPPLASVSQT
+181 
-194 PAPPLATVAELRPA
+194 LATVAALRPTLKA
-208 TRAAEIPMRSRGAAS
+208 AASAAEPASRNRQSAT
-223 PKVLAVFNH
+223 PRVLAVFNH

-251 RGAKVLLVDADGQ
+251 RGARVLLVDADGQ
-264 GNVGASLGLEAERS
+264 GNVATSLGLEAERS

-284 MGLPFEQARVAA
+284 MGLPFEQAKIAA
-296 RPNLDVIV
+296 RPNLDVIA

-321 RDRVMASRLAR
+321 RDRVMASRLGR
-332 AREIYDYVI
+332 ARESYDYVI
-341 VDCSP
+341 IDCSP

-399 LPTLFDSRARICNE
+399 LPTLYDSRARICNE

-429 IHFAIK
+429 IHFAIR
-435 VKEAPSVGKTLFEY
+435 VKEAPSLGKTLFEY
-449 APNSSAAADYWRVIE
+449 APNSSAAGDYWRVIE
-464 RLMQVEPARDEAG
+464 RLMNVETSRDQAS
-477 LAGGLG
+477 LAGGVG

>member
-1 MVVINRTCTTCNNEF
+1 MVVINRNCTICQNEF

-26 HVERDEQG
+26 RTEQDASG
-34 VAHTRH
+34 AAVTRY
-40 TFYCSQRCLEASHR
+40 TFYCSQKCLEASHR
-54 GRTDGAVPC
+54 GRADGAVPC

-71 VEFASQ
+71 VELASQ

-89 SPECRT
+89 SPDCRT
-95 RVLSGVRSVRLGQL
+95 RILSGVRAVRLGQL

-114 PIENDAQ
+114 ALENDEHA
-121 GGDGDE
+121 
-127 LAAPVGPSAFA
+127 AAP
-138 LAVSAD
+138 L
-144 GEPSN
+144 PSN
-149 DQSASP
+149 DASADD
-155 PAVSETPAPPLASV
+155 SEVKAEPEV
-169 SQTPAPPLASVS
+169 
-181 QTPAPPLASVSQT
+181 
-194 PAPPLATVAELRPA
+194 ATVAALRPSPTAARA
-208 TRAAEIPMRSRGAAS
+208 TARASDVEPTSRARQSSIPR
-223 PKVLAVFNH
+223 VLAVFNH

-251 RGAKVLLVDADGQ
+251 RGARVLLVDADGQ
-264 GNVGASLGLEAERS
+264 GNVAASLGLEAERS

-284 MGLPFEQARVAA
+284 MGLPFEQAKISA
-296 RPNLDVIV
+296 RPNLDVIA

-321 RDRVMASRLAR
+321 RDRVMASRLGR
-332 AREIYDYVI
+332 ARESYDFVI
-341 VDCSP
+341 IDCSP

-399 LPTLFDSRARICNE
+399 LPTLYDSRARICNE

-429 IHFAIK
+429 IHFAIR
-435 VKEAPSVGKTLFEY
+435 VKEAPSLGKTLFEY

-464 RLMQVEPARDEAG
+464 RLMETETSRDQASLAAG
-477 LAGGLG
+477 AG

>member
-1 MVVINRTCTTCNNEF
+1 MIVINRTCSTCNNEF

-26 HVERDEQG
+26 RREPDESGMPQS
-34 VAHTRH
+34 R
-40 TFYCSQRCLEASHR
+40 FEYYCSQRCLEASHR
-54 GRTDGAVPC
+54 ERTDGAVAC

-71 VEFASQ
+71 VELASQ

-89 SPECRT
+89 SAECRT

-109 LDPAY
+109 LDPSYAIEHEEPAPAPVAPVVELR
-114 PIENDAQ
+114 PIEQ
-121 GGDGDE
+121 
-127 LAAPVGPSAFA
+127 P
-138 LAVSAD
+138 
-144 GEPSN
+144 
-149 DQSASP
+149 
-155 PAVSETPAPPLASV
+155 PPLASP
-169 SQTPAPPLASVS
+169 SRPNSAP
-181 QTPAPPLASVSQT
+181 Q
-194 PAPPLATVAELRPA
+194 
-208 TRAAEIPMRSRGAAS
+208 
-223 PKVLAVFNH
+223 VLAVFNH

-244 VAAGLAA
+244 VAAGLAS
-251 RGAKVLLVDADGQ
+251 RGARVLLIDADGQ

-284 MGLPFEQARVAA
+284 MGLPFEQARVTA
-296 RPNLDVIV
+296 RTGLDVIV

-321 RDRVMASRLAR
+321 RDRVMAARLAR
-332 AREIYDYVI
+332 ARESYDYI
-341 VDCSP
+341 IIDCSP

-354 ALVLA
+354 ALVAA

-376 RQVVRTVK
+376 RQVLRTVK

-420 NFRDVCLDP
+420 NFKDICLDP

-449 APNSSAAADYWRVIE
+449 APSSSAAHDYWRVIE
-464 RLMQVEPARDEAG
+464 RLLHVETSRDQAS
-477 LAGGLG
+477 LAKGVG

>member
-1 MVVINRTCTTCNNEF
+1 MTSAVTHFDKQEARSTMVVINRTCTTCTNEF

-26 HVERDEQG
+26 HVETDAHG
-34 VAHTRH
+34 VAQTRL

-63 DACATRFE
+63 DACAMRFE
-71 VEFASQ
+71 VELASQ

-89 SPECRT
+89 SPDCRT
-95 RVLSGVRSVRLGQL
+95 RILSGVRSVRLGQL

-114 PIENDAQ
+114 PLENDDAA
-121 GGDGDE
+121 DASADE
-127 LAAPVGPSAFA
+127 SVAPSVEPIFDAPPTPGPVAAP
-138 LAVSAD
+138 
-144 GEPSN
+144 
-149 DQSASP
+149 
-155 PAVSETPAPPLASV
+155 
-169 SQTPAPPLASVS
+169 QTPAP
-181 QTPAPPLASVSQT
+181 APT
-194 PAPPLATVAELRPA
+194 TATVVDLRP
-208 TRAAEIPMRSRGAAS
+208 TRKDPESAQKSANRST
-223 PKVLAVFNH
+223 PQVLAVFNH

-251 RGAKVLLVDADGQ
+251 KGAKVLLVDADGQ

-284 MGLPFEQARVAA
+284 MGLPFEQARVTA

-321 RDRVMASRLAR
+321 RDRVMASRLGR
-332 AREIYDYVI
+332 ARESYDYVI
-341 VDCSP
+341 IDCSP

-384 HVNKILNHPVNFWGV
+384 HVNKILNHPVYFWGV

-435 VKEAPSVGKTLFEY
+435 VKEAPSLGKTLFEY
-449 APNSSAAADYWRVIE
+449 APNSSAAGDYWRVIE
-464 RLMQVEPARDEAG
+464 RLMHADKTSRDDASLQVGAG
-477 LAGGLG
+477 S

>member
-1 MVVINRTCTTCNNEF
+1 MVVINRHCTICQNEF

-26 HVERDEQG
+26 RTEQDASG
-34 VAHTRH
+34 AQHTRY

-54 GRTDGAVPC
+54 GRADGAVPC

-71 VEFASQ
+71 VELASQ

-89 SPECRT
+89 SAECRT
-95 RVLSGVRSVRLGQL
+95 RILSGARAVRLGQI

-114 PIENDAQ
+114 PLENEQ
-121 GGDGDE
+121 
-127 LAAPVGPSAFA
+127 AAVPA
-138 LAVSAD
+138 
-144 GEPSN
+144 EPSSSA
-149 DQSASP
+149 QSAP
-155 PAVSETPAPPLASV
+155 EDVVAPGPE
-169 SQTPAPPLASVS
+169 
-181 QTPAPPLASVSQT
+181 
-194 PAPPLATVAELRPA
+194 LATVSALRPPSAKNPVSDA
-208 TRAAEIPMRSRGAAS
+208 TATAAPRARQGSGPR
-223 PKVLAVFNH
+223 VLAVFNH

-244 VAAGLAA
+244 VAAGLAG
-251 RGAKVLLVDADGQ
+251 RGARVLLVDADGQ
-264 GNVGASLGLEAERS
+264 GNVAASLGLEAERS

-284 MGLPFEQARVAA
+284 MGLPFEQAKIAA
-296 RPNLDVIV
+296 RPNLDVV
-304 ANETLAA
+304 AANETLAA

-321 RDRVMASRLAR
+321 RDRVMASRLGR
-332 AREIYDYVI
+332 ARESYDYVI
-341 VDCSP
+341 IDCSP

-384 HVNKILNHPVNFWGV
+384 HVNKILGHPVNFWGV
-399 LPTLFDSRARICNE
+399 LPTLYDSRARICNE

-429 IHFAIK
+429 IHFAIR
-435 VKEAPSVGKTLFEY
+435 VKEAPSLGKTLFEY
-449 APNSSAAADYWRVIE
+449 APNSSAANDYWRVIE
-464 RLMQVEPARDEAG
+464 RLMENEISRDQASLAAG
-477 LAGGLG
+477 AG